1 MAKLAS
7 KWSLKV
13 LKKLLLPSSWTGLNF
28 LHGGGGGVNFA
39 FVWENWKILD
49 FALEISNPLCLVL
62 AIMSM
67 QKSCLQQT

>member
-1 MAKLAS
+1 MVPQGSQEITPTLFLD
-7 KWSLKV
+7 WLKFS
-13 LKKLLLPSSWTGLNF
+13 PW
-28 LHGGGGGVNFA
+28 GGGGMNFA
-39 FVWENWKILD
+39 FVWKNWKILD